1 MTRRVRP
8 RAWALFLLLFVLSS
22 ASTVLAQERSA
33 DEILDEV
40 AATAEQLADA
50 AFLLTGRLIDADGTE
65 IALELEVQ
73 VLPDARVA
81 SAYILQPDALA
92 DNIIVLDGD
101 AVYNY
106 TFLTHQVT
114 IYDADDPDALGGLIG
129 AGDDGEIETTFDL
142 ERLFSGY
149 GASLAGEADT
159 PEGPATVVRL
169 DNLEEGAV
177 IASVDATIPDSTS
190 LPYRLE
196 MRDQD
201 GELLAELRFEQLRT
215 GLGLDPEEVAYLP
228 EDAEIIDERTS
239 EGGGEDGGED
249 GG

>member
-1 MTRRVRP
+1 
-8 RAWALFLLLFVLSS
+8 LFVLSCVPT
-22 ASTVLAQERSA
+22 ALAQERAA

-40 AATAEQLADA
+40 AATAERLGDA

-73 VLPDARVA
+73 VVPDARVA

-129 AGDDGEIETTFDL
+129 AGDDGRIETTFDL

-149 GASLAGEADT
+149 EASVVGEADT

-169 DNLEEGAV
+169 DNVEEGAV
-177 IASVDATIPDSTS
+177 IATVDATIPASTS

-201 GELLAELRFEQLRT
+201 DELLAELRFEQLRT
-215 GLGLDPEEVAYLP
+215 DVGLDPEEVAYLP
-228 EDAEIIDERTS
+228 EDAEVIDER
-239 EGGGEDGGED
+239 EPDDGDDGDDGGN